1 MAGIADLTNIM
12 MAGGRPDVPMPPPQ
26 GAGAPMGGPP
36 PGPPMGAPGM
46 GEMAAAGAPPMG
58 EMPMEQEG
66 ISIEEDSMALAEA
79 VVGRA
84 QGDVATAVA
93 ILDTAKQL
101 LMSSAENAPVPAKD
115 GRYLYREN
123 GGTISDTD
131 VLRQMIMEDLQNPE
145 ILEQGLAEA
154 MAKLHGQT
162 GRAVSDKDIEFHKTM
177 LGSADDETL
186 ANIVNKHYGSA
197 LREQADYERFQTR
210 LEELQQDKSK
220 LTGGVPTS
228 GLPVDEI
235 MANKALIESILHG
248 QTGRAVS
255 DKDKTIDFAN
265 RVIDTIDDE
274 IKARDKAMSDVMK
287 FKML

>member
-26 GAGAPMGGPP
+26 GAGAPKGGPP
-36 PGPPMGAPGM
+36 PGPPMGDPGM

-123 GGTISDTD
+123 GGTILNSD
-131 VLRQMIMEDLQNPE
+131 VLRQMIMENLQSPE
-145 ILEQGLAEA
+145 IQAQA
-154 MAKLHGQT
+154 MANVVGQMNSPS
-162 GRAVSDKDIEFHKTM
+162 VKEVI
-177 LGSADDETL
+177 
-186 ANIVNKHYGSA
+186 NKHYP
-197 LREQADYERFQTR
+197 RDDVQAMKD
-210 LEELQQDKSK
+210 LL
-220 LTGGVPTS
+220 
-228 GLPVDEI
+228 
-235 MANKALIESILHG
+235 ANTDSIL
-248 QTGRAVS
+248 
-255 DKDKTIDFAN
+255 KLF
-265 RVIDTIDDE
+265 DE
-274 IKARDKAMSDVMK
+274 GKARDKARDKAMSDVMK

>member
-36 PGPPMGAPGM
+36 PGPPMGGPPPGPPMGDPGM

-123 GGTISDTD
+123 GGTISNSD
-131 VLRQMIMEDLQNPE
+131 VLRQMIMENLQKPE
-145 ILEQGLAEA
+145 IQQQGLAEA
-154 MAKLHGQT
+154 MANVD
-162 GRAVSDKDIEFHKTM
+162 A
-177 LGSADDETL
+177 
-186 ANIVNKHYGSA
+186 
-197 LREQADYERFQTR
+197 
-210 LEELQQDKSK
+210 ELQSFQDPKK

-274 IKARDKAMSDVMK
+274 IKARKKAMSDVMK

>member
-36 PGPPMGAPGM
+36 PGPPMGDPGM

-123 GGTISDTD
+123 GGTISNSD
-131 VLRQMIMEDLQNPE
+131 VLRQMIMENLQSPE
-145 ILEQGLAEA
+145 IQAQA
-154 MAKLHGQT
+154 MANVVGQMNSPS
-162 GRAVSDKDIEFHKTM
+162 VKEVI
-177 LGSADDETL
+177 
-186 ANIVNKHYGSA
+186 NKHYP
-197 LREQADYERFQTR
+197 RDDVQAMKD
-210 LEELQQDKSK
+210 LL
-220 LTGGVPTS
+220 
-228 GLPVDEI
+228 
-235 MANKALIESILHG
+235 ANTDSIL
-248 QTGRAVS
+248 
-255 DKDKTIDFAN
+255 KLF
-265 RVIDTIDDE
+265 DE
-274 IKARDKAMSDVMK
+274 GKARDKARDKAMSDVMK

>member
-123 GGTISDTD
+123 GGTISNSD
-131 VLRQMIMEDLQNPE
+131 VLRQMIMENLQSPE
-145 ILEQGLAEA
+145 IQAQA
-154 MAKLHGQT
+154 MANVVGQMNSPS
-162 GRAVSDKDIEFHKTM
+162 VKEVI
-177 LGSADDETL
+177 
-186 ANIVNKHYGSA
+186 NKHYP
-197 LREQADYERFQTR
+197 RDDVQAMKD
-210 LEELQQDKSK
+210 LL
-220 LTGGVPTS
+220 
-228 GLPVDEI
+228 
-235 MANKALIESILHG
+235 ANTDSIL
-248 QTGRAVS
+248 
-255 DKDKTIDFAN
+255 KLF
-265 RVIDTIDDE
+265 DE
-274 IKARDKAMSDVMK
+274 GKARDKARDKAMSDVMK

>member
-26 GAGAPMGGPP
+26 GAGAPMGGPPPGPPMGGPP

-162 GRAVSDKDIEFHKTM
+162 GRAVSDKD
-177 LGSADDETL
+177 
-186 ANIVNKHYGSA
+186 
-197 LREQADYERFQTR
+197 
-210 LEELQQDKSK
+210 
-220 LTGGVPTS
+220 
-228 GLPVDEI
+228 
-235 MANKALIESILHG
+235 
-248 QTGRAVS
+248 
-255 DKDKTIDFAN
+255 KTIDFAN

>member
-36 PGPPMGAPGM
+36 PGPPLGDPGM

-79 VVGRA
+79 GVGRA
-84 QGDVATAVA
+84 QGDEATAVA

-123 GGTISDTD
+123 GGTISNSD
-131 VLRQMIMEDLQNPE
+131 VLRQMIMENLQSPE
-145 ILEQGLAEA
+145 IQAQA
-154 MAKLHGQT
+154 MANVVGQLNSPS
-162 GRAVSDKDIEFHKTM
+162 VKEVI
-177 LGSADDETL
+177 
-186 ANIVNKHYGSA
+186 NKHYP
-197 LREQADYERFQTR
+197 RDDVQAMKD
-210 LEELQQDKSK
+210 LL
-220 LTGGVPTS
+220 
-228 GLPVDEI
+228 
-235 MANKALIESILHG
+235 ANTDSIL
-248 QTGRAVS
+248 
-255 DKDKTIDFAN
+255 KLF
-265 RVIDTIDDE
+265 DE
-274 IKARDKAMSDVMK
+274 GKARDKARDKAMSDVMK

>member
-36 PGPPMGAPGM
+36 PGPPMGGPPPGPPMGDPGM

-123 GGTISDTD
+123 GGTISNSD
-131 VLRQMIMEDLQNPE
+131 VLRQMIMENLQSPE
-145 ILEQGLAEA
+145 IQAQA
-154 MAKLHGQT
+154 MANVVGQMNSPS
-162 GRAVSDKDIEFHKTM
+162 VKEVI
-177 LGSADDETL
+177 
-186 ANIVNKHYGSA
+186 NKHYP
-197 LREQADYERFQTR
+197 RDDVQAMKD
-210 LEELQQDKSK
+210 LL
-220 LTGGVPTS
+220 
-228 GLPVDEI
+228 
-235 MANKALIESILHG
+235 ANTDSIL
-248 QTGRAVS
+248 
-255 DKDKTIDFAN
+255 KLF
-265 RVIDTIDDE
+265 DE
-274 IKARDKAMSDVMK
+274 GKARDKARDKAMSDVMK

>member
-36 PGPPMGAPGM
+36 PGPPMGGPPPGPPMGDPGM

-123 GGTISDTD
+123 GGTISNSD
-131 VLRQMIMEDLQNPE
+131 VLRQMIMENLQKPE
-145 ILEQGLAEA
+145 IQQQGLAEA

-162 GRAVSDKDIEFHKTM
+162 GRAVSDKDI
-177 LGSADDETL
+177 
-186 ANIVNKHYGSA
+186 
-197 LREQADYERFQTR
+197 
-210 LEELQQDKSK
+210 
-220 LTGGVPTS
+220 
-228 GLPVDEI
+228 
-235 MANKALIESILHG
+235 
-248 QTGRAVS
+248 
-255 DKDKTIDFAN
+255 
-265 RVIDTIDDE
+265 
-274 IKARDKAMSDVMK
+274 
-287 FKML
+287 

>member
-26 GAGAPMGGPP
+26 GAGAPMGGPPPGPPMGGPP

-123 GGTISDTD
+123 GGTISNSD
-131 VLRQMIMEDLQNPE
+131 VLRQMIMENLQSPE
-145 ILEQGLAEA
+145 IQAQA
-154 MAKLHGQT
+154 MANVVGQMNSPS
-162 GRAVSDKDIEFHKTM
+162 VKEVI
-177 LGSADDETL
+177 
-186 ANIVNKHYGSA
+186 NKHYP
-197 LREQADYERFQTR
+197 RDDVQAMKD
-210 LEELQQDKSK
+210 LL
-220 LTGGVPTS
+220 
-228 GLPVDEI
+228 
-235 MANKALIESILHG
+235 ANTDSIL
-248 QTGRAVS
+248 
-255 DKDKTIDFAN
+255 KLF
-265 RVIDTIDDE
+265 DE
-274 IKARDKAMSDVMK
+274 GKARDKARDKAMSDVMK

>member
-36 PGPPMGAPGM
+36 PGPPMGDPGM

-123 GGTISDTD
+123 GGTISNSD
-131 VLRQMIMEDLQNPE
+131 VLRQMIMENLQSPE
-145 ILEQGLAEA
+145 ILEQARA
-154 MAKLHGQT
+154 NVVGQMNSPS
-162 GRAVSDKDIEFHKTM
+162 VKEVI
-177 LGSADDETL
+177 
-186 ANIVNKHYGSA
+186 NKHYP
-197 LREQADYERFQTR
+197 RDDVQAMKD
-210 LEELQQDKSK
+210 LL
-220 LTGGVPTS
+220 
-228 GLPVDEI
+228 
-235 MANKALIESILHG
+235 ANTDSIL
-248 QTGRAVS
+248 
-255 DKDKTIDFAN
+255 KLF
-265 RVIDTIDDE
+265 DE
-274 IKARDKAMSDVMK
+274 GKARDKARDKAMSDVMK

>member
-36 PGPPMGAPGM
+36 PGPSMGGPPPGPPMGDPGM

-123 GGTISDTD
+123 GGTISNSD
-131 VLRQMIMEDLQNPE
+131 VLRQMIMENLQSPE
-145 ILEQGLAEA
+145 IQAQA
-154 MAKLHGQT
+154 MANVVGQMNSPS
-162 GRAVSDKDIEFHKTM
+162 VKEVI
-177 LGSADDETL
+177 
-186 ANIVNKHYGSA
+186 NKHYP
-197 LREQADYERFQTR
+197 RDDVQAMKD
-210 LEELQQDKSK
+210 LL
-220 LTGGVPTS
+220 
-228 GLPVDEI
+228 
-235 MANKALIESILHG
+235 ANTDSIL
-248 QTGRAVS
+248 
-255 DKDKTIDFAN
+255 KLF
-265 RVIDTIDDE
+265 DE
-274 IKARDKAMSDVMK
+274 GKARDKARDKAMSDVMK

>member
-36 PGPPMGAPGM
+36 PGPPMGGPPPGPPMGDPGM

-66 ISIEEDSMALAEA
+66 ISIEEVSMALAEA

-123 GGTISDTD
+123 GGTISNSD
-131 VLRQMIMEDLQNPE
+131 VLRQMIMENLQSPE
-145 ILEQGLAEA
+145 IQAQA
-154 MAKLHGQT
+154 MANVVGQMNSPS
-162 GRAVSDKDIEFHKTM
+162 VKEVI
-177 LGSADDETL
+177 
-186 ANIVNKHYGSA
+186 NKHYP
-197 LREQADYERFQTR
+197 RDDVQAMKD
-210 LEELQQDKSK
+210 LL
-220 LTGGVPTS
+220 
-228 GLPVDEI
+228 
-235 MANKALIESILHG
+235 ANTDSIL
-248 QTGRAVS
+248 
-255 DKDKTIDFAN
+255 KLF
-265 RVIDTIDDE
+265 DE
-274 IKARDKAMSDVMK
+274 GKARDKARDKAMSDVMK